1 MKTLKKYFC
10 IMLAGLTAL
19 LSGCGSKSEKV
30 DIADIGEGLT
40 IYSFNAGKA
49 DAHLIYNDEWAVLID
64 CGEKGFGKTILSY
77 MEENN
82 ISRLD
87 YLIITHFDKDHVGGA
102 AKVLKNCEVGSVL
115 QSNFTKESDE
125 YDNYLEAL
133 EIAQKTAETVRERYS
148 FTLGD
153 AEFTVDPPQQ
163 EVYENDDSNNSSL
176 ITEVTLGE
184 VNMLF
189 TGDAEDDRL
198 EEYTSSV
205 NKVYKYVKV
214 PHHGRWQDSNTDFA
228 DKVKAEIAVITSS
241 DEEPED
247 EETVKAFEDN
257 GAEVFTTRNGAVR
270 AKCDGKNIAAEYV
283 TEETVE

>member
-40 IYSFNAGKA
+40 IYSFNAGNA

-82 ISRLD
+82 IAKID
-87 YLIITHFDKDHVGGA
+87 YMIITHFDKDHVGGA

-115 QSNFTKESDE
+115 QSNFPKESDE

-241 DEEPED
+241 NEEPED
-247 EETVKAFEDN
+247 EETIKAFEDN
-257 GAEVFTTRNGAVR
+257 GAEVFVTRNGAVR

>member
-10 IMLAGLTAL
+10 IMLAGVTAL

-40 IYSFNAGKA
+40 IYSFNAGNA

-82 ISRLD
+82 IAKID
-87 YLIITHFDKDHVGGA
+87 YMIITHFDKDHVGGA

-115 QSNFTKESDE
+115 QSNFPKESNE

-283 TEETVE
+283 TEENVE

>member
-10 IMLAGLTAL
+10 IMLAGVTAL

-40 IYSFNAGKA
+40 IYSFNAGNA

-115 QSNFTKESDE
+115 QSNFPKESNE

-257 GAEVFTTRNGAVR
+257 GAEVFITRNGAVM

>member
-10 IMLAGLTAL
+10 IMLAGMTAL

-40 IYSFNAGKA
+40 IYSFNAGNA

-82 ISRLD
+82 IAKID
-87 YLIITHFDKDHVGGA
+87 YMIITHFDKDHVGGA

-115 QSNFTKESDE
+115 QSNFPKESDE

-214 PHHGRWQDSNTDFA
+214 PHHGRWQDSNTAFA

-257 GAEVFTTRNGAVR
+257 GAEVFITRNGAVR

>member
-40 IYSFNAGKA
+40 IYSFNAGNA

-115 QSNFTKESDE
+115 QTNFPKESDE

>member
-19 LSGCGSKSEKV
+19 MSGCGSKPEKV

-40 IYSFNAGKA
+40 IYSFNAGNA

-82 ISRLD
+82 IAKID
-87 YLIITHFDKDHVGGA
+87 YMIITHFDKDHVGGA

-115 QSNFTKESDE
+115 QSNFPKESDE

-283 TEETVE
+283 EEESE